1 MLLLRVC
8 QPFHQAALV
17 NELDASATFAWIKQR
32 FFFCSLSVANAAS
45 IHVLDTLVPLIES
58 WIVHQ
63 VWERRQPRW
72 VAEGIRVHFDG
83 G

>member
-17 NELDASATFAWIKQR
+17 DELDASATFAWVEQR
-32 FFFCSLSVANAAS
+32 FFICGLSVTNAAS
-45 IHVLDTLVPLIES
+45 VHVLHALVPLIES
-58 WIVHQ
+58 RIIHQ

-83 G
+83 E